1 MLRVAVC
8 SAVSLAASLLAA
20 DKPADKFDDPLKP
33 FVENFKGRGALNDGS
48 QPASPAEALK
58 KLKLADGLAM
68 QVVAHEPA
76 VAQPLNMYFDE
87 RGRLWVTQY
96 LQYPF
101 PAGLKIVEYD
111 KYLRAVYDK
120 VPPPPPNHFRGK
132 DKITIHEDTDGDG
145 VFDKHKTFLD
155 GLNMARSVITGRG
168 GAWVLMPP
176 YLLFYPD
183 KNGDDIPD
191 GDPEVHLAGF
201 GFEDTHSVAN
211 GIAWGPDG
219 WVYGAQGST
228 VSCRVTR
235 PGIDPP
241 GAPGQYFEGCMVWR
255 YHPDTREF
263 EIFAEGGGNVFGLE
277 FDCLL
282 YTSPSPRD

>member
-8 SAVSLAASLLAA
+8 SAVGLTASLLATE
-20 DKPADKFDDPLKP
+20 KPADKFDDPLKP

-48 QPASPAEALK
+48 QPASPAGALK

-120 VPPPPPNHFRGK
+120 VPPPPPNHFAGK
-132 DKITIHEDTDGDG
+132 TRLPFTR
-145 VFDKHKTFLD
+145 TPT
-155 GLNMARSVITGRG
+155 ATGS
-168 GAWVLMPP
+168 LTNTKP
-176 YLLFYPD
+176 F
-183 KNGDDIPD
+183 
-191 GDPEVHLAGF
+191 
-201 GFEDTHSVAN
+201 
-211 GIAWGPDG
+211 
-219 WVYGAQGST
+219 ST
-228 VSCRVTR
+228 ALTW
-235 PGIDPP
+235 P
-241 GAPGQYFEGCMVWR
+241 A
-255 YHPDTREF
+255 
-263 EIFAEGGGNVFGLE
+263 A
-277 FDCLL
+277 
-282 YTSPSPRD
+282 

>member
-1 MLRVAVC
+1 MLRVTIG
-8 SAVSLAASLLAA
+8 SIVSLAASLFAE
-20 DKPADKFDDPLKP
+20 DKPTDKYDDPLKP

-48 QPASPAEALK
+48 HPASPAEALK

-120 VPPPPPNHFRGK
+120 IPPPPPNHFRGK

-145 VFDKHKTFLD
+145 IFDHHKPFLD

-176 YLLFYPD
+176 
-183 KNGDDIPD
+183 
-191 GDPEVHLAGF
+191 
-201 GFEDTHSVAN
+201 
-211 GIAWGPDG
+211 
-219 WVYGAQGST
+219 
-228 VSCRVTR
+228 
-235 PGIDPP
+235 
-241 GAPGQYFEGCMVWR
+241 
-255 YHPDTREF
+255 
-263 EIFAEGGGNVFGLE
+263 
-277 FDCLL
+277 
-282 YTSPSPRD
+282 